1 MDYRPSASG
10 STLPRHPSKLSKMES
25 RRRFSHRIVVVESDI
40 DSLGHV
46 NNTVYLRY
54 IEDCVTA
61 HAEHVGMGLP
71 RLRQLGVIPVV
82 HRHTITY
89 HRSALLGDELEVN
102 TEIVAFRGFR
112 ATRLNRIVRAR
123 DLLVECETEWVWI
136 DPERARPKAVPDE
149 IQAAFGLV

>member
-1 MDYRPSASG
+1 
-10 STLPRHPSKLSKMES
+10 MES
-25 RRRFSHRIVVVESDI
+25 RRRFGHRRVVVEGDI

-61 HAEHVGMGLP
+61 HAESVGMGLP

-89 HRSALLGDELEVN
+89 HRSALLGDELEVS
-102 TEIVAFRGFR
+102 TEIVAFRSFR
-112 ATRLNRIVRAR
+112 ATRHNRIERAGV
-123 DLLVECETEWVWI
+123 LLVECQTEWVWV
-136 DPERARPKAVPDE
+136 DPLRGRPKAVPKE
-149 IQAAFGLV
+149 IQAAFGLI